1 MYRCDTV
8 TQDGCLNPT
17 ITNVTLTGLSTQVEN
32 LLLGTGSSNGIIFK
46 FARNTGAASTT
57 EKAFMTSAP
66 ASIGGMIRTL
76 SALNE
81 GAARSFASRAA
92 PFIAVEMAR
101 ALVED
106 MLNAAR
112 STSGVEDHAYAKLLT
127 EDLERARRQINEKYA
142 ALQRRY
148 GSEQE
153 LLAHFNQVIQTI
165 RKQRYYTVKSTA
177 LGE

>member
-1 MYRCDTV
+1 MYRCDT
-8 TQDGCLNPT
+8 TARDGCLNPS
-17 ITNVTLTGLSTQVEN
+17 ITHVSLTGLARQVEN
-32 LLLGTGSSNGIIFK
+32 LLLGTGAGNGIIFK
-46 FARNTGAASTT
+46 FARNTGTATAT
-57 EKAFMTSAP
+57 EKAFLTSAP

-81 GAARSFASRAA
+81 GAARSFASRTA

-101 ALVED
+101 ALIED
-106 MLNAAR
+106 MLNSAR
-112 STSGVEDHAYAKLLT
+112 ATSGVEDHAYAKLMA
-127 EDLERARRQINEKYA
+127 EDIERARRQINDEYA

-153 LLAHFNQVIQTI
+153 LMAHFNQVIQTI
-165 RKQRYYTVKSTA
+165 RKQRYYSVKSTA

>member
-1 MYRCDTV
+1 PKLTRLNGNKVTIEHLIHGGNVAMYRCDTV

-17 ITNVTLTGLSTQVEN
+17 ITNVTLAGLSTQVEN

-81 GAARSFASRAA
+81 GAAR
-92 PFIAVEMAR
+92 
-101 ALVED
+101 
-106 MLNAAR
+106 
-112 STSGVEDHAYAKLLT
+112 
-127 EDLERARRQINEKYA
+127 
-142 ALQRRY
+142 
-148 GSEQE
+148 
-153 LLAHFNQVIQTI
+153 
-165 RKQRYYTVKSTA
+165 
-177 LGE
+177 